1 MKRNIISRCNNFI
14 FLLSVIILLPVC
26 TLYSQEEHSVLDK
39 APARIEPIKAPFN
52 MPQLKRPVFPDK
64 TYNIKDFGAMEG
76 GMFKNTEAIR
86 KTIEAAS
93 KNGGGKIIVPA
104 GKWLTGA
111 IHLDNN
117 INLYLEKGAE
127 LLFSQDPKDYLPVVF
142 SRHEDQECYKYSSFV
157 YANGK
162 KNIAITGEGTLNGQG
177 KPWWGNREQ
186 QMNAY
191 KMLREMIQNNV
202 PVEKRIFDGT
212 KNDMLRPAFF
222 QPMNCKNVLVEGVTF
237 LYGAFWTIT
246 PTYCE
251 NVIVRKVKIVTEGE
265 YGHTP
270 NGDGVDP
277 SSCKNILIEY
287 CDMDTGDDCIAI
299 KSGRDEDGQR
309 VGKPTEN
316 LVARH
321 NFFRSG
327 HGGIVI
333 GSETSG
339 GIKNIYGHDCYCNGT
354 DRALRIKTGRGR
366 GAVVENLYFKNITAS
381 RIKFEAIHLNMLYT
395 TKRLPTEPVSKRTPT
410 FRNFNFEN
418 ITCEYAEASGI
429 ELLGLPESM
438 IDKISFKNIKIK
450 SAKGINIQD
459 SKNIKFENVSVIPD
473 KGPLVTIL
481 DSKDISFNKLGVP
494 EETGVAFKLD
504 GSVTENIMVSNTDL
518 SKVKA
523 KEETGKDVKEGALK
537 ISTKK

>member
-1 MKRNIISRCNNFI
+1 MKRKVLFISKSLI
-14 FLLSVIILLPVC
+14 LLLSLSLLLPISA
-26 TLYSQEEHSVLDK
+26 LYAQESVLDK
-39 APARIEPIKAPFN
+39 APAQIEPIKAPFK
-52 MPQLKRPVFPDK
+52 MPQLKRPVFPNK
-64 TYNIKDFGAMEG
+64 TFNIKDFGAVEG
-76 GMFKNTEAIR
+76 GAVKNTEAIK
-86 KTIEAAS
+86 KTIEAAA
-93 KNGGGKIIVPA
+93 KAGGGKVVIPE

-117 INLYLEKGAE
+117 INLYLAKGAE
-127 LLFSQDPKDYLPVVF
+127 ILFSQDTKDYLPVVF
-142 SRHEDQECYKYSSFV
+142 SRHEDTECYKHSAFI

-162 KNIAITGEGTLNGQG
+162 KNIAVTGEGVLNGQG
-177 KPWWGNREQ
+177 KPWWNFREQ
-186 QMNAY
+186 QRNAY
-191 KMLREMIQNNV
+191 VRLRKMVEDNI
-202 PVEKRIFDGT
+202 PVEKRVFDGSQ
-212 KNDMLRPAFF
+212 NDMLRPAFF

-251 NVIVRKVKIVTEGE
+251 NVIVRKVKIVTDGE

-277 SSCKNILIEY
+277 SSCKNVLIEY
-287 CDMDTGDDCIAI
+287 CDMNTGDDCIAI

-321 NFFRSG
+321 NFFRAG

-339 GIKNIYGHDCYCNGT
+339 GIRNIYGHDCYCNGT

-381 RIKFEAIHLNMLYT
+381 RVKFQAIHLNMLYT
-395 TKRLPTEPVSKRTPT
+395 TKRLPVEQFSKRTPT

-418 ITCEYAEASGI
+418 VTCEYAEAAGI

-438 IDKISFKNIKIK
+438 IDNISFKNIKIK
-450 SAKGINIQD
+450 SALGINIQD
-459 SKNIKFENVSVIPD
+459 SKKIKFDNVSVTPD

-481 DSKDISFNKLGVP
+481 DSKDVSFNKLGVP
-494 EETGVAFKLD
+494 EGAELAFKVD
-504 GSVTENIMVSNTDL
+504 GSVTENIKVTNTDL
-518 SKVKA
+518 STVKVK
-523 KEETGKDVKEGALK
+523 EEIGKDVKTSALK
-537 ISTKK
+537 YSNKK